1 MFFTLRLNRK
11 VASCTVRSP
20 EPEVSCIL
28 ISCLPGCWA
37 ALLAVGDIALVCPGM
52 ILIREVA
59 DAPVIM
65 GISKPADLK
74 ITTQGGEINESTFC
88 WHRCEQQ
95 E

>member
-1 MFFTLRLNRK
+1 M
-11 VASCTVRSP
+11 VASWKVRSP
-20 EPEVSCIL
+20 EPEVSYIL
-28 ISCLPGCWA
+28 ISYLPGCGA
-37 ALLAVGDIALVCPGM
+37 SLLAVGDIASACPGM

-74 ITTQGGEINESTFC
+74 VTTRGGEIIESTFC
-88 WHRCEQQ
+88 WYRCEQQ